1 MMKNNN
7 NNNNN
12 NISIVEVQS
21 CKDKLS
27 SLQPRVIDFVFII
40 NNINISFK
48 EGFLIMQ
55 NWLIDKGFNIF
66 YINLKTLTVRAKF
79 PENNFDNKFE
89 KDYYNIIADFTF
101 AIKEIYCKY
110 SDKIILKNGSL
121 IDHLEIITR

>member
-1 MMKNNN
+1 MMK
-7 NNNNN
+7 NNNN

-66 YINLKTLTVRAKF
+66 YINVKTLTVRAKF

>member
-1 MMKNNN
+1 MMK

-66 YINLKTLTVRAKF
+66 YINVKTLTVRAKF